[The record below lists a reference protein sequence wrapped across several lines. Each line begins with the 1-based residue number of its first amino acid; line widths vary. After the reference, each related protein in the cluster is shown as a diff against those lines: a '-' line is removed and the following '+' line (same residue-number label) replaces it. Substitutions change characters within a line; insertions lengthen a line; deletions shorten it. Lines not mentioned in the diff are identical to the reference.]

1 MDNEKVM
8 NDQELGEVAGG
19 NGYDYVHDLSLFV
32 TRTVCNVVR
41 WDDSACLTFRRSPEG
56 SIIPGIGY
64 QNGDP
69 ILVHSTYRE
78 AGLVLCLRPRDPEV
92 WVRQPQQREV
102 NA

>member
-78 AGLVLCLRPRDPEV
+78 AGWYFAFDRGT
-92 WVRQPQQREV
+92 QKYGYV
-102 NA
+102 NPNNVK